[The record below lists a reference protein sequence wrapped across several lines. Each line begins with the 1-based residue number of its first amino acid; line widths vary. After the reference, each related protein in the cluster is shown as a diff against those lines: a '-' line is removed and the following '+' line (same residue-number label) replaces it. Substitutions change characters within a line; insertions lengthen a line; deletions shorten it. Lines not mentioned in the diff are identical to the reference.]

1 MHKNPN
7 ERPCRKLDSH
17 RERIR
22 VTEAAEV
29 EPGHSVF
36 INRCFYKVLHSGSG
50 CVNEQCIHYII
61 HEGWTKTR
69 QREHKSIV
77 RRKDIPSA
85 TFQELHI
92 Q

>member
-22 VTEAAEV
+22 ATEAAEV

-36 INRCFYKVLHSGSG
+36 INRCFYKV
-50 CVNEQCIHYII
+50 NCI
-61 HEGWTKTR
+61 
-69 QREHKSIV
+69 REV
-77 RRKDIPSA
+77 A
-85 TFQELHI
+85 V
-92 Q
+92 